1 MASLTDS
8 KTGKGNVFHSVF
20 SKVTCLEDHQ
30 NVTAWVIDH
39 GQESSLLVH
48 MVRYSLGKQQTAVLY
63 N

>member
-8 KTGKGNVFHSVF
+8 KTGKGNVFHSVVN
-20 SKVTCLEDHQ
+20 KVTCLEDHQ
-30 NVTAWVIDH
+30 NVTAWVMDH